1 MEDFRTVRIKA
12 MVKVNKSQIFLQGSL
27 VMWNR
32 KIAYSFH
39 TIFQRGNACAANA
52 VAEEIESGDT
62 KLTLVRVDDQPILR
76 QTCEESLQVLVML
89 FRCVAGYQD
98 IIHVNK
104 DKGELPADLI
114 HKMLEGLCSIPESV
128 RHHVIFIKTKWCYNG
143 SLWDVLLVYRNLIKS
158 LDKVYLGED
167 CGSTQ

>member
-1 MEDFRTVRIKA
+1 

-27 VMWNR
+27 AMWNR

-39 TIFQRGNACAANA
+39 TIFQR
-52 VAEEIESGDT
+52 VAGEIESGDT

-104 DKGELPADLI
+104 DLI
-114 HKMLEGLCSIPESV
+114 HKTLEGLCSIPESV
-128 RHHVIFIKTKWCYNG
+128 RHHEIFIKTKWCYNG

-158 LDKVYLGED
+158 SDKVYLGEN

>member
-1 MEDFRTVRIKA
+1 MRIKA
-12 MVKVNKSQIFLQGSL
+12 TVKVNKSQIFLQGSL

-32 KIAYSFH
+32 KLRIAS
-39 TIFQRGNACAANA
+39 TQSSRGAMP

-114 HKMLEGLCSIPESV
+114 HKTLEGLCSIPESV
-128 RHHVIFIKTKWCYNG
+128 RHHEIFIKTKWCYNG

-158 LDKVYLGED
+158 SDKVYLGED

>member
-1 MEDFRTVRIKA
+1 MT
-12 MVKVNKSQIFLQGSL
+12 VKVSKSQIFLQGSL
-27 VMWNR
+27 VMWNK

-39 TIFQRGNACAANA
+39 TTFQRGNACRANA

-62 KLTLVRVDDQPILR
+62 KLTLVRVDDQPTLR
-76 QTCEESLQVLVML
+76 QMCEESLQVLVML

-114 HKMLEGLCSIPESV
+114 HKTLEGLCSIPESV
-128 RHHVIFIKTKWCYNG
+128 RHHEIFIKTKGVIMAVFGMSSWCTG
-143 SLWDVLLVYRNLIKS
+143 ICLKARTRSTLEKIVAPRSDAPKS
-158 LDKVYLGED
+158 WM
-167 CGSTQ
+167 